1 MSSQNGSGDHQTIAN
16 AASWTVWGSKMD
28 SKGAPRAP
36 TQRLGVVWSAKW
48 APNELRE
55 RRKIVKK
62 VNVFKCKLAF
72 SPLQGF
78 LWLRS
83 GILSRFDL
91 PKRLWPPLR
100 DAEAASWSGLGVQ
113 NGPQMSVQS
122 EEKSCKKRVFYS
134 QIAFFVSPG
143 T

>member
-1 MSSQNGSGDHQTIAN
+1 MSCGISQVARSFFVALWGVLNSQNGSGDHQTIAN

-36 TQRLGVVWSAKW
+36 TQRLGAVWSAKW
-48 APNELRE
+48 APNELSE

-62 VNVFKCKLAF
+62 VSVFTCKLAF
-72 SPLQGF
+72 SPLQEF

-91 PKRLWPPLR
+91 PKRLQPPLTDR
-100 DAEAASWSGLGVQ
+100 RRSDWERFGSLKWASRRF
-113 NGPQMSVQS
+113 QS
-122 EEKSCKKRVFYS
+122 E
-134 QIAFFVSPG
+134 
-143 T
+143 